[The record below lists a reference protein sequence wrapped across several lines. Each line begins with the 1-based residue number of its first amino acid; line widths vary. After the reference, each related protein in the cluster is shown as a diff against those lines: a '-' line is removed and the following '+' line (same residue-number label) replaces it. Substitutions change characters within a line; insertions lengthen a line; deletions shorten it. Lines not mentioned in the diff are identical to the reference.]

1 MSQSIL
7 HMLAAPLIFLL
18 KFRVKVT
25 KLTTFDNILSQEIP
39 VFQKLK
45 QLGYSK
51 VTLQTGGGDCVPV
64 VSEEIP
70 GLVLE
75 HFQYKPSIKE
85 DIAAADLVI
94 SHAGIA

>member
-1 MSQSIL
+1 M
-7 HMLAAPLIFLL
+7 L
-18 KFRVKVT
+18 KFRVEVT
-25 KLTTFDNILSQEIP
+25 KLTTFDIILRYSVSQEIP

-51 VTLQTGGGDCVPV
+51 VTLQTGGGDCVPI

-85 DIAAADLVI
+85 DIASADLVI
-94 SHAGIA
+94 SHAGIIQSLY